1 MILVLVQAQVNI
13 IFYKS
18 KCARNWKIVDLS
30 RNCAVCIILQ
40 TLRLSPKGKR
50 NSIEKA
56 SKFVEAPVLPTLI
69 YLVLI
74 EHFIRSLDHSE
85 TFKGHNISGFDG
97 WNWLLKSWQHWL
109 TATKRSWKSIG
120 WRSLLSDFFLENELD
135 VVIGD
140 ALTLHFTV
148 FFSDDSKLHKIESRV
163 DTTLPPEHGK
173 SPLEVSAS
181 KNDFTKKNPQK
192 VLNFVSKIP
201 WNQYI

>member
-30 RNCAVCIILQ
+30 RICAVCIILQ
-40 TLRLSPKGKR
+40 TLWLSPKGRR

-56 SKFVEAPVLPTLI
+56 SKFVEAPVLPTLNVFSW
-69 YLVLI
+69 L
-74 EHFIRSLDHSE
+74 
-85 TFKGHNISGFDG
+85 NISSEVWIILKTSNATTFQVLMDEIHC
-97 WNWLLKSWQHWL
+97 WNLKSWQHWL

-120 WRSLLSDFFLENELD
+120 WRSLFSDFFLENELD

-163 DTTLPPEHGK
+163 DTTLPPW
-173 SPLEVSAS
+173 
-181 KNDFTKKNPQK
+181 T
-192 VLNFVSKIP
+192 
-201 WNQYI
+201 W